1 MTPLKLTMRGEI
13 GGQIKAAEIRKQIDD
28 YVATG
33 GDSIDAIL
41 DSAGGDVLEAYAIYN
56 AIKDFK
62 GQKNVVLENM
72 CASAAALV
80 MLAFDS
86 IKAKMATYIMI
97 HAPLA
102 TSGGNAED
110 MKRTIQAL
118 ETIKGTIATLT
129 AARMAKPIVEAT
141 ALLDKETSY
150 NAIEAFNAGLIDG
163 VVDMPPIKAM
173 FNAVKKIFGLA
184 DYGKTVKSEAQIL
197 AASQGSNNTQ
207 TKVNKMAE
215 YKDVNAV
222 VVALEAFLATLP
234 DGEQK
239 TALKDILDGAVKLKE
254 SGESVPTGVK
264 PTEDNPPPPPDN
276 PEAKIKTAIEA
287 ALNPI
292 KTEFTARL
300 EAADNRIVALQ
311 DKLLGQGHGGGSAES
326 KPILEEYSAI
336 KDEGKKQEF
345 YMKNKS
351 AILSAYSKKQAVK

>member
-1 MTPLKLTMRGEI
+1 MTPLKLIMRGEI
-13 GGQIKAAEIRKQIDD
+13 GGQIKAEAIRKQIAD

-33 GDSIDAIL
+33 GDSIEATL
-41 DSAGGDVLEAYAIYN
+41 DSVGGDVLEAYAIYN

-102 TSGGNAED
+102 TTGGNAED

-118 ETIKGTIATLT
+118 ETIKSTIATLT
-129 AARMAKPIVEAT
+129 AARMSKPVDEIT

-163 VVDMPPIKAM
+163 VVDMPPITAM
-173 FNAVKKIFGLA
+173 FNAVKKFFGLA
-184 DYGKTVKSEAQIL
+184 DYGNTVNSEAQIL

-239 TALKDILDGAVKLKE
+239 TALKDIIDGAVKLKE

-264 PTEDNPPPPPDN
+264 PEGKPAPEN

-287 ALNPI
+287 ALNPL
-292 KTEFTARL
+292 KTDFTAKL
-300 EAADNRIVALQ
+300 EAADKKIAALQ
-311 DKLLGQGHGGGSAES
+311 DKFLGQGHSGG
-326 KPILEEYSAI
+326 KPQYKTKREEYEALR
-336 KDEGKKQEF
+336 KEDPAKARKFLAE
-345 YMKNKS
+345 NK
-351 AILSAYSKKQAVK
+351 AEIYK

>member
-1 MTPLKLTMRGEI
+1 MTPLKLIMRGEI
-13 GGQIKAAEIRKQIDD
+13 GGQIKAEAIRKQIAD

-33 GDSIDAIL
+33 GDSIEATL

-102 TSGGNAED
+102 TTGGNAED

-129 AARMAKPIVEAT
+129 AARMSKPIVEAT

-239 TALKDILDGAVKLKE
+239 TALQDILDGAVKLKE

-264 PTEDNPPPPPDN
+264 PEGNPPPPTDN

-287 ALNPI
+287 ALNPL
-292 KTEFTARL
+292 KMEFTAKL
-300 EAADNRIVALQ
+300 EAADKQIVALQ
-311 DKLLGQGHGGGSAES
+311 DKFLGQGHSGG
-326 KPILEEYSAI
+326 KPQFKTKREEYEALR
-336 KDEGKKQEF
+336 KEDPAKARKFLAE
-345 YMKNKS
+345 NK
-351 AILSAYSKKQAVK
+351 AELYK